1 MVTGRIEPCITTV
14 SIVFLA
20 FRYLLSTVSELVLN
34 MYTQMVT
41 NAKLFNLCLNLL
53 EITSVEW
60 WVRAPLA
67 LLPTSHQNVSFYT
80 ITELTNSTSTSYFR

>member
-1 MVTGRIEPCITTV
+1 MVTGRIEPRITTV

-34 MYTQMVT
+34 MYTQIVT

-80 ITELTNSTSTSYFR
+80 LLQS